1 MPPDP
6 QTLHA
11 IAQTTGGQFF
21 NARSAGSLE
30 SAYAKLGS
38 KLGRTR
44 GRSEVTSWFVAAA
57 ALLLVAAG
65 VLSALWS
72 PRLP

>member
-1 MPPDP
+1 MP
-6 QTLHA
+6 
-11 IAQTTGGQFF
+11 
-21 NARSAGSLE
+21 
-30 SAYAKLGS
+30 
-38 KLGRTR
+38 GRV
-44 GRSEVTSWFVAAA
+44 EVTNQFLALA